1 MAAPGIAAMII
12 GARGGNLETL
22 QLLGNTAQQMIQAGG
37 DMSRLA
43 AILRPPGPG

>member
-1 MAAPGIAAMII
+1 MAAPGIAAMIN

-22 QLLGNTAQQMIQAGG
+22 QLLGNMAQQMKQAGG
-37 DMSRLA
+37 DMALLA